1 MNSLDLLRIS
11 IAHSGPNNLTT
22 KLDLR
27 LGLFT
32 FSQAQGYAG
41 VKNGSYELIKM
52 IYSVSQKNP
61 PYGFLKLFPK
71 RLEFFNQFFTHLLHD
86 HFYTRVQIFCSNI
99 SNFDK
104 VMPY

>member
-1 MNSLDLLRIS
+1 MELSGHEKLLRIS

-52 IYSVSQKNP
+52 IYSVSQKKSP
-61 PYGFLKLFPK
+61 LRFSEIVSKTVG
-71 RLEFFNQFFTHLLHD
+71 
-86 HFYTRVQIFCSNI
+86 IF
-99 SNFDK
+99 
-104 VMPY
+104 